1 VHTPRAMPLLCV
13 CYFLISAICASHTG
27 SSVKF
32 TSLFPFWH
40 MTGRK
45 GVDRGDYRCV
55 HCQRYPRSLCLYRRL
70 FTPRLPIS
78 ASVLSGGSLCAT
90 HCDRAQICD
99 PFCPAPQSDSSFPAR
114 RRSIPALF
122 LATACTLLSSYS
134 RAMLF
139 MGQDRKTQ
147 KLYGYAT

>member
-1 VHTPRAMPLLCV
+1 M
-13 CYFLISAICASHTG
+13 CASHIG

-40 MTGRK
+40 MTERK

-78 ASVLSGGSLCAT
+78 ASVQSGGSLCAT
-90 HCDRAQICD
+90 HCDRAHICD
-99 PFCPAPQSDSSFPAR
+99 PSCPTPQSDSSFPAR
-114 RRSIPALF
+114 CRSIPALF

-147 KLYGYAT
+147 KLYGYADIMHAHRHAVAKPADS